1 MYQPMLYLHW
11 KQVRY
16 GLIPFVLAAY
26 ALPLLAVQG
35 FGGGFDPTAIAAGA
49 YRSAV
54 GFNYWLPFFP
64 ALAAATGAT
73 LALSAWNWDHQLK
86 HVYAL
91 SLPVSRWRY
100 AMLKMGAG
108 AVLALIPTAAFGLG
122 CAVAVLSVDLPMGLH
137 AYPLE
142 LTLRFFLGTLLAYS
156 ALFAL
161 AAGTVRT
168 TGILLSVVVVG
179 VLVSGPLTEALAN
192 VNPYWE
198 GVHVM
203 EWAMTRLIE
212 APGPLQIFTGNW
224 SLIDV

>member
-11 KQVRY
+11 KQIRY

-35 FGGGFDPTAIAAGA
+35 FGGLDPAAMASGA

-54 GFNYWLPFFP
+54 GFNSWLLFFP
-64 ALAAATGAT
+64 VLAAGTGAT
-73 LALSAWNWDHQLK
+73 LALSAWNWDHQLQ

-108 AVLALIPTAAFGLG
+108 AALALIPTAAFGLG

-137 AYPLE
+137 AYPFQ
-142 LTLRFFLGTLLAYS
+142 LTLRFFLATLLTYS
-156 ALFAL
+156 AFFAL

-168 TGILLSVVVVG
+168 TGILLSLLVVG
-179 VLVSGPLTEALAN
+179 LLVSGPLTEALAN
-192 VNPYWE
+192 LDPYWE

-212 APGPLQIFTGNW
+212 APGPIQIFTGNW